1 MSVGDLPAL
10 NATLNGVSALLLV
23 AGYSAIRRRRR
34 DLHKALMLSALGAS
48 ILFLSSY
55 FYYHYHAGSTYFTGQ
70 GWIRPV
76 YFTILVSHTILAIV
90 IVPLVV
96 TTLFLALRGN
106 FPRHRRIARVTLPV
120 WLYVSV
126 TGILVYLLLYQVY
139 PAS

>member
-1 MSVGDLPAL
+1 MSVSNLPAL
-10 NATLNGVSALLLV
+10 NAALNGVSALLLV
-23 AGYSAIRRRRR
+23 AGYSAIRRRRKG
-34 DLHKALMLSALGAS
+34 LHRTLMLSALGAS

-55 FYYHYHAGSTYFTGQ
+55 LYYHYHAGTTRFTGQ

-76 YFTILVSHTILAIV
+76 YFTILVSHTMLAIV

-106 FPRHRRIARVTLPV
+106 FSRHRRIARVTLPV

>member
-1 MSVGDLPAL
+1 MSVSDLPAL

-55 FYYHYHAGSTYFTGQ
+55 LYYHYHAGSTYFTGQ
-70 GWIRPV
+70 GWIRPL